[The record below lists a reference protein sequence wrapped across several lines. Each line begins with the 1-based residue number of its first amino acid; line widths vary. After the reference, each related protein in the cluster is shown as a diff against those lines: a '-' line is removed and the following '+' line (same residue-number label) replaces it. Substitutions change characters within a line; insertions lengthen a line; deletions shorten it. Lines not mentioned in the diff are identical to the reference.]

1 MHSLVQG
8 QQTGLEHQ
16 VADQMSQ
23 QGYGQN
29 MFPYHLIPAN
39 LQQDIANALASGNNE
54 LAQAATQR
62 FMQYAQVCL
71 LHRLLRHYPS
81 VFELQLACQSAHCSC
96 QRALHAAGFGL
107 ATAAMP
113 QSVCYCRIA
122 SVLPPEACKDQ
133 LPACPGLSQQARSAE
148 SVFCVVQAHNVGLQD
163 GHDASGFSQGAGYPQ
178 QHLTPEQMMLAHGG
192 RAILIAFCSA
202 ADSHPAT
209 PGTVIFSFRGQCCG
223 RPHHQVVM
231 PLTGSGLL

>member
-1 MHSLVQG
+1 MHSLAQG

-16 VADQMSQ
+16 VADQMAQ

-62 FMQYAQVCL
+62 FMQYAQVRPPHRH
-71 LHRLLRHYPS
+71 LHHHPS
-81 VFELQLACQSAHCSC
+81 VSDLQLACRNACRSC
-96 QRALHAAGFGL
+96 QQALHAAGMGL
-107 ATAAMP
+107 AI
-113 QSVCYCRIA
+113 CGIA
-122 SVLPPEACKDQ
+122 TNCLLLPHCVRSAPEAWKDD
-133 LPACPGLSQQARSAE
+133 LPVCPGLPQQAMSVE
-148 SVFCVVQAHNVGLQD
+148 SVWCVVQAHNVGLQD

-192 RAILIAFCSA
+192 
-202 ADSHPAT
+202 
-209 PGTVIFSFRGQCCG
+209 
-223 RPHHQVVM
+223 
-231 PLTGSGLL
+231 